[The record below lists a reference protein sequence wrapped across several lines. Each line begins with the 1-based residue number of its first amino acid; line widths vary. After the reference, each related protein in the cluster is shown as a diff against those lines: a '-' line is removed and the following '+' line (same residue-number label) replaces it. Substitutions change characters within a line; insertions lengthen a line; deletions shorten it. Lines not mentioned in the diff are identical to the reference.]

1 MSNMSEQDLTKAA
14 ELLAEL
20 QQQLMAYRTALD
32 SIDGASAATQS
43 VAAELEKLA
52 GLFRKID
59 QSQMDL
65 TSQFEETRRA
75 LLFTQQKTQ
84 QIRKDLDEWSQTF
97 TRDINSVLQNTLR
110 QVQEQ
115 LNRFVAPDRD
125 ILREEVKKLKF
136 YLFLNIVVMF
146 VLFFSAFMY
155 FYNTPK
161 VQTVERQP
169 VQIISPGTDAQA
181 PVNQSK
187 PRVQVLNG
195 CGVDGVAKNF
205 VNFLNREN
213 FLVTNVDN
221 ADNFNYANSIV
232 YLNGD
237 YAEEA
242 MEIAGLLGIPTER
255 ILPANG
261 KWKAYHITVIIGK
274 DYRSLKV
281 AK

>member
-43 VAAELEKLA
+43 VAVELEKLSEM
-52 GLFRKID
+52 FRKID
-59 QSQMDL
+59 QSQLDL
-65 TSQFEETRRA
+65 TTQFEETRRA

-97 TRDINSVLQNTLR
+97 TRDINNVLQNTLR
-110 QVQEQ
+110 QVQNQ
-115 LNRFVAPDRD
+115 LNEFVAPDRD
-125 ILREEVKKLKF
+125 ILREEVRKLKF

-169 VQIISPGTDAQA
+169 VQIISPGKSAEV
-181 PVNQSK
+181 PVKNNA

-205 VNFLNREN
+205 VSFLNREDY
-213 FLVTNVDN
+213 LVTNVDN
-221 ADNFNYANSIV
+221 ADNFNYTNSII

-237 YAEEA
+237 YTDEA
-242 MEIAGLLGIPTER
+242 LAIAGLLGIPTER

-261 KWKAYHITVIIGK
+261 KWNEYHITVIIGK

>member
-1 MSNMSEQDLTKAA
+1 MSEQDLTKAA

-242 MEIAGLLGIPTER
+242 MDIAGLLGIPTER

>member
-242 MEIAGLLGIPTER
+242 MDIAGLLGIPTER

>member
-1 MSNMSEQDLTKAA
+1 MSEQDLTKAA

>member
-1 MSNMSEQDLTKAA
+1 MSEQDLTKAA
-14 ELLAEL
+14 ELLSEL

-65 TSQFEETRRA
+65 TAQFEETRRA

-97 TRDINSVLQNTLR
+97 TRDINNVLQNTLR

-115 LNRFVAPDRD
+115 LNQFVAPDRD

-169 VQIISPGTDAQA
+169 VQIISPGTEAQA
-181 PVNQSK
+181 PVKQNA

-205 VNFLNREN
+205 VSFLNREN
-213 FLVTNVDN
+213 YLVTNVDN
-221 ADNFNYANSIV
+221 ADNFNYANSII

-237 YAEEA
+237 HAEEA
-242 MEIAGLLGIPTER
+242 LAIAGLLGIPTER

-261 KWKAYHITVIIGK
+261 KWKEYHITVIIGK